1 MIHSCLA
8 SRTVHIEPTSTSID
22 YELRLIDA
30 SNQNLTVLPSFVLE
44 HADKVEH
51 LILDGNNLTEYF
63 LNVTF
68 ANLKTLSLNTNR
80 ICDVGLLLKTVS
92 KRCPN
97 LSFLSLIGNPGWP
110 HHFSSNE
117 PGLYKQYSCA
127 VSKFLPRL
135 AFLDSCKISLKKLVP
150 SMCRIS

>member
-1 MIHSCLA
+1 M
-8 SRTVHIEPTSTSID
+8 P
-22 YELRLIDA
+22 
-30 SNQNLTVLPSFVLE
+30 VLPSFVLE